1 MVENVEHPTFL
12 SQGIGDHGYKTL
24 STSVINIS
32 LSPPSRGIP
41 LFVLFWLINK
51 EIKSFVS
58 ELYIFFPNGY
68 KNFTYRDFFL

>member
-12 SQGIGDHGYKTL
+12 SQEISDHGYKTL
-24 STSVINIS
+24 GTSVIL
-32 LSPPSRGIP
+32 LSSPSRGIP

-51 EIKSFVS
+51 EIKSFVY

-68 KNFTYRDFFL
+68 KNFTYRDFFYK